1 VRLAT
6 RLLALCARRFVA
18 ALNVRRR
25 KSAMAEAK
33 YYRTRDTIEKILK
46 KRGIPKKEMGK
57 YIADAGKRGFEL
69 VEPAPPG
76 GRMLDGVPTVTEVD
90 VEIPPS
96 TEPRILKTILEGNG
110 HGPAQNPEL
119 PESALAGAVS
129 TKGKAKKEKP
139 PKEPKTPRIT
149 IASIMRQLLLAGKT
163 NEETWEEAKKVLPDK
178 VGDRQRNHPAWYRSK
193 LRSEGKLSPKQ
204 KSE

>member
-1 VRLAT
+1 
-6 RLLALCARRFVA
+6 
-18 ALNVRRR
+18 
-25 KSAMAEAK
+25 MAEAK

-46 KRGIPKKEMGK
+46 KQGIPKKEMGK

-110 HGPAQNPEL
+110 HGHGHGPALVEQNPEL

-129 TKGKAKKEKP
+129 TKGKKAKEPKP

-149 IASIMRQLLLAGKT
+149 IASIMRSLLLKGLSNA
-163 NEETWEEAKKVLPDK
+163 EVFAEAKKVLPVK
-178 VGDRQRNHPAWYRSK
+178 VGERQKGHPAWYRSK
-193 LRSEGKLSPKQ
+193 LRSEGKLPPKQ

>member
-1 VRLAT
+1 
-6 RLLALCARRFVA
+6 
-18 ALNVRRR
+18 
-25 KSAMAEAK
+25 MAEAK

-46 KRGIPKKEMGK
+46 KQGIPKKEMGK

-96 TEPRILKTILEGNG
+96 TEPRILKAILEGNG
-110 HGPAQNPEL
+110 HGPEQNPEL

-149 IASIMRQLLLAGKT
+149 SASIMRSLLLKGLSNA
-163 NEETWEEAKKVLPDK
+163 EVFAEAKKLLPDK

-193 LRSEGKLSPKQ
+193 LRSAGKLPPKQ